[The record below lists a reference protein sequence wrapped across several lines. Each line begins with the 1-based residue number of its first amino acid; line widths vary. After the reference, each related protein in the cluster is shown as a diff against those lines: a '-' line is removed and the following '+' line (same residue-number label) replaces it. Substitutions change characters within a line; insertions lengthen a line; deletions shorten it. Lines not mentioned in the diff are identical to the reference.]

1 MVKKIELETFLGLVL
16 ATLVTTIAPVGEF
29 VGKYFNSGFGYLFSL
44 IFDNKTLAIYMVLI
58 SILSLLFSYL
68 FSII

>member
-1 MVKKIELETFLGLVL
+1 MVKKIELEIFLGLVL

-29 VGKYFNSGFGYLFSL
+29 VGKYFNGGFGYLFSL

-58 SILSLLFSYL
+58 SILSLLFGYL